1 MESCEKLHLKSP
13 EKSTQH
19 RNYGNKLF
27 QEKKYKDAL
36 EFYTQVQRKY
46 AVQLNIKPGSC
57 MHMMYL
63 CKYTYILSFVHA
75 FMKYNQERE
84 PTMYLKI

>member
-46 AVQLNIKPGSC
+46 AFQLNIKPGSC
-57 MHMMYL
+57 MHMLYVNTHIFYHL
-63 CKYTYILSFVHA
+63 
-75 FMKYNQERE
+75 FM
-84 PTMYLKI
+84 LL